1 MLVELVLLIIL
12 IAAASRGWKQ
22 GLIESLGELV
32 GAIIAF
38 MVARAASP
46 FVGSALAGFMPG
58 REGLARFIAFVLIAL
73 LVAKLVGMLFGLA
86 DKILHIVTRL
96 PFINLVQSAIGG
108 ILGFLAG
115 IVLIGSTTYLVLFY
129 RLDATLMGWLGGSM
143 IARWCEAAFSTV
155 LRFML

>member
-1 MLVELVLLIIL
+1 MLVELVLLILL

-38 MVARAASP
+38 LVARAASP
-46 FVGSALAGFMPG
+46 LIGSMLASVMPG
-58 REGLARFIAFVLIAL
+58 RAGFAHFVAFVLIAL
-73 LVAKLVGMLFGLA
+73 VVAKIIGILFGLA

-96 PFINLVQSAIGG
+96 PIINLVQSAIGG

-115 IVLIGSTTYLVLFY
+115 IVMIGSTTYLVMFY

-143 IARWCEAAFSTV
+143 IARWCETAFSSV